1 MWHIWMRHVT
11 HMHES
16 CHSMNTYIH
25 CLPSIHTCEWVM
37 SRIGVSHVTH
47 VNVSCHTSQCDT
59 CEKFISHIWMS
70 PCLHANEFCDT
81 YEWVISRVWM
91 WHIRTCNATHVHE
104 SRLYVNESCDTYKWV
119 TGWRRLIGF
128 PSCRLFSTKEPLN
141 IGHVCGKWPIK
152 IRDPMSLRHPVR
164 HTCEYDTYEKVMSRM
179 CMSHVL
185 RHIWKSHVTHV
196 HESCLPVNTSFD
208 ANGWVTSHVWMSHL
222 TCECL

>member
-59 CEKFISHIWMS
+59 CEKFMSHICMS
-70 PCLHANEFCDT
+70 RFLHANEFCDT

-91 WHIRTCNATHVHE
+91 WHIRKSNVTHVHE
-104 SRLYVNESCDTYKWV
+104 SRLYVNESCDTYEWV

-128 PSCRLFSTKEPLN
+128 PRLQIIFHKRATKYRSRLRRMTYKDKGSYESSPPCTP
-141 IGHVCGKWPIK
+141 HVWI
-152 IRDPMSLRHPVR
+152 
-164 HTCEYDTYEKVMSRM
+164 
-179 CMSHVL
+179 

-196 HESCLPVNTSFD
+196 HESCLT
-208 ANGWVTSHVWMSHL
+208 THMKK
-222 TCECL
+222 